1 MCRRIIDVAAERRR
15 LEEEAIEMEIL
26 RKQEEEE
33 REREEYE
40 RQQREEEE
48 RLEQE
53 RLRREEE
60 ERLEQERLQRDEE
73 ERLEQERI
81 REEQFE
87 KLELQRIEREEE
99 KERKEQEDNRRR
111 QESQR
116 RMFEKEMARLAVA
129 EEAERI
135 RMEEIKAL
143 QSKKYSEAYSKDVPV
158 AVRNLGIGR
167 IIDYDGQSDQYRVR
181 LGKANGNRVI
191 TVPFDDVKLD
201 EDRILSPRT
210 QVDTPFGVGEVIGM
224 DPHVGCY
231 AINTEINAAE
241 GSQIVA
247 FVQVQD
253 VAVYAEEVEERAI
266 VNEDLPRKHLAS
278 VY

>member
-1 MCRRIIDVAAERRR
+1 MCRRIIDVAAERKR

-60 ERLEQERLQRDEE
+60 ERLEHERLQRDEE

-158 AVRNLGIGR
+158 TIRNLGIGR

-181 LGKANGNRVI
+181 LGKVNGNRVI